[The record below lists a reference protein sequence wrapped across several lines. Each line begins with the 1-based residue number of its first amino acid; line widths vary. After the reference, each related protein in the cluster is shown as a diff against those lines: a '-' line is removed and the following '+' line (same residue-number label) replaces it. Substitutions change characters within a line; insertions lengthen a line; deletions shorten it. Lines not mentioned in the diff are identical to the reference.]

1 VVKRYLTVTSLT
13 ETLSLL
19 RSGFTCTPTREMVP
33 LLNSVGRVTAEPVF
47 ARYSVPE
54 VHLAAMDGIAVES
67 TRRDPGSKRTAPG
80 YAEAG
85 SASEHR

>member
-1 VVKRYLTVTSLT
+1 MVKRYLTVTSLT

-19 RSGFTCTPTREMVP
+19 RTGFACTPTREMVP

-54 VHLAAMDGIAVES
+54 VHLAAMDGIVVES
-67 TRRDPGSKRTAPG
+67 KETQIGRA
-80 YAEAG
+80 
-85 SASEHR
+85 HV